1 MAIDKKKV
9 AIFVFICLLAIYF
22 IYIFPQKVSYSL
34 DGINFRI
41 GEETLQEYGSVNLD
55 GKLRRR
61 AFLGNVFTGSL
72 NIMDKEFSNIKLKFD
87 GNNSAMLNYFD
98 DKKQEYSSFGTIY
111 INEDMSEVAICV
123 LESDCNHVG
132 GLEWNSKDGLMISA
146 PVANREQA
154 VILANK
160 LLAKKLKVMEF
171 SKKLE

>member
-1 MAIDKKKV
+1 MAINKKKV
-9 AIFVFICLLAIYF
+9 AIIIFISLFAIYF
-22 IYIFPQKVSYSL
+22 IYNFPQKVSYSL

-41 GEETLQEYGSVNLD
+41 GEETLQEYVSVNLH

-61 AFLGNVFTGSL
+61 AFQGKVFTGSL
-72 NIMDKEFSNIKLKFD
+72 SVMDKEFSNIKLKFD
-87 GNNSAMLNYFD
+87 GNNSGMLDYFD

-111 INEDMSEVAICV
+111 INEDMSKVAICL

-160 LLAKKLKVMEF
+160 LLAKKLKAMEF
-171 SKKLE
+171 SEKLE